1 MKDPA
6 SEIYNVLKY
15 YYTVVVTGSN
25 NNLKV
30 FCFGV
35 NMQFIPIFMWTL
47 SPPY

>member
-35 NMQFIPIFMWTL
+35 NMHSLPNDL
-47 SPPY
+47 